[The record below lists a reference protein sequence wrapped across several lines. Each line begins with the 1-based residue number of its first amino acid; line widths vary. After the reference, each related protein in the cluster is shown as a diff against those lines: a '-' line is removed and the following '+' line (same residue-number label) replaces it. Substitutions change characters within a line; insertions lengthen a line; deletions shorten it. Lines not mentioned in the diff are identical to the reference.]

1 SLSASIST
9 TLTLLFAMILIPIL
23 GALSDRVG
31 RKPLLMV
38 SCVGFALLTYPLMLL
53 MNQGNL
59 LVAILGHVAL
69 GALLAIFI
77 STSVAALTE
86 LFPTRVRYGG
96 FSIGYNISVAI
107 FGGSA
112 PYIAVYLIDATGNP
126 LAPAFYV
133 IFGAVATLLTVL
145 TIPETARM
153 DLLKTQ
159 EQLEEVST

>member
-1 SLSASIST
+1 
-9 TLTLLFAMILIPIL
+9 
-23 GALSDRVG
+23 
-31 RKPLLMV
+31 MV
-38 SCVGFALLTYPLMLL
+38 SCIGFAVLTYPLLLL

-59 LVAILGHVAL
+59 LVAILGHIVL

-126 LAPAFYV
+126 LSPAFYV

-159 EQLEEVST
+159 EQLEEAST

>member
-1 SLSASIST
+1 LST
-9 TLTLLFAMILIPIL
+9 TLTLLVAMVLIPIL
-23 GALSDRVG
+23 GAFSDRVG
-31 RKPLLMV
+31 RKPLLVV
-38 SCVGFALLTYPLMLL
+38 SCIGFAVLTYPLLLL

-59 LVAILGHVAL
+59 LVAILGHIAL
-69 GALLAIFI
+69 GVLLAIFI

-96 FSIGYNISVAI
+96 FSIGYNVSVAI

-126 LAPAFYV
+126 LSPAFYV

-145 TIPETARM
+145 TIKETAGT

-159 EQLEEVST
+159 QDLEEVSV